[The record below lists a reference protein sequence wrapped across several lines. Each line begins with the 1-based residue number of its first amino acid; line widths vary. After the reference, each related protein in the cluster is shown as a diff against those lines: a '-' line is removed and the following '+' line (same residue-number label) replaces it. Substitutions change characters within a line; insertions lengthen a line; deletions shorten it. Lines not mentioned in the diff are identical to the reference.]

1 MGSNCPV
8 VILSILILLAHGLVF
23 AQPMCYNGSP
33 QNLALYDQFIR
44 SQVQFLNQDKTD
56 QSTPTQFVDFF
67 HLYIIQN
74 KAKQYTPKQQAS
86 TTAQAE
92 TKINQSII
100 GRPQIIIHEILER
113 CGFKNST
120 GGLFELKKLKL
131 TAEQINQATP
141 FPKIK
146 KACIMAS
153 LKRQNST
160 QGYYCQTSK
169 SKPTPIGPPG
179 TDGPCISEE
188 MVNYVTWAVNSAI
201 ECQSTRENPID
212 PLMVFKKMNNETGF
226 SFFQAST
233 GGVGIGQLTTSAIK
247 EVNRTLDDTLS
258 KVRHSKTP
266 SCQPFQ
272 TLLNQKTK
280 PEDATKWCSLLHFSE
295 GLGNNLLYSIGYFI
309 HSRDNLMG
317 RFQRQVDK
325 CGIERAD
332 VKDTGAL
339 AAYGP
344 NGLDIQERLISI
356 LKNTCN
362 DPDAFIKK
370 ATKDIQYLKQT
381 NEKSNE
387 VLNLA
392 EYGIKKIEDCIE

>member
-1 MGSNCPV
+1 MGSNR
-8 VILSILILLAHGLVF
+8 LAGLFSIIMLAAPRLLF

-33 QNLALYDQFIR
+33 QNLTLYDQFIR

-56 QSTPTQFVDFF
+56 QKTPTQFVDFF
-67 HLYIIQN
+67 HIYMVQN
-74 KAKQYTPKQQAS
+74 KAKQYSPNAPSAALSEPK
-86 TTAQAE
+86 
-92 TKINQSII
+92 NNPSII
-100 GRPQIIIHEILER
+100 SRPRIVIQEILDR

-120 GGLFELKKLKL
+120 QGLFELKKLKL
-131 TAEQINQATP
+131 AAEQINQATP

-160 QGYYCQTSK
+160 QGYYCQTPD
-169 SKPTPIGPPG
+169 SKPKPIGSPG
-179 TDGPCISEE
+179 TEGPCISEE

-212 PLMVFKKMNNETGF
+212 PLVVLKKMNNETGF

-247 EVNRTLDDTLS
+247 EVNRNLTDTLS
-258 KVRHSKTP
+258 QVRESKNP
-266 SCQPFQ
+266 ACQPFQ

-280 PEDATKWCSLLHFSE
+280 PEDATKWCSLLHFSQ

-344 NGLDIQERLISI
+344 LGLDVQGKLISI
-356 LKNTCN
+356 LKNTCD

-381 NEKSNE
+381 DQKLNE
-387 VLNLA
+387 VLSLA
-392 EYGIKKIEDCIE
+392 DYGIKKIEDCIE